1 MEETIQ
7 TVNIAQPLRRHIAVK
22 LRIGTILAGKQV
34 MDGERLKHLLINEN
48 SFVRVNII
56 ANIVDK
62 YVQEG
67 ERRYGTLTLDDA
79 SGQIRV
85 KLFGDAIERFQDI
98 QQGDTVLVVGLL
110 RVWHNELYITPEII
124 RKKEPAFLLV
134 RKLELEQDR
143 PKEFDSG
150 AIAALKEKILTMIK
164 DAEKDGGLGIDEII
178 LTLKESPQSINQEIK
193 RLLEEGVAYEP
204 RPGRLRYLG

>member
-1 MEETIQ
+1 MEGTTETAH
-7 TVNIAQPLRRHIAVK
+7 IAQPLKRNIAVK
-22 LRIGTILAGKQV
+22 VRIGTILAGKQV
-34 MDGERLKHLLINEN
+34 IDGERLKHLLINETPL
-48 SFVRVNII
+48 VRVNII

-85 KLFGDAIERFQDI
+85 KLFGDALEKFQDI

-110 RVWHNELYITPEII
+110 RTWNNELYITPEIL

-134 RKLELEQDR
+134 RKLELEQGQ
-143 PKEFDSG
+143 PKELDKG
-150 AIAALKEKILTMIK
+150 VIAALKEKILKMVK
-164 DAEKDGGLGIDEII
+164 EAEKDGGLGIDEII
-178 LTLKESPQSINQEIK
+178 LELKESPQSINQEIK
-193 RLLEEGVAYEP
+193 KLLEEGAAYEP
-204 RPGRLRYLG
+204 RPGKLRYLG